1 MGSVAISRLLTA
13 WLPVVLWAAVI
24 FTFSSIPDLGTGLG
38 TWDLVLRKI
47 AHAAEFALLGF
58 LLVRALG
65 KEWAGLFAGVAYAI
79 SDEIHQHF
87 VPGRQAAARDVLVDS
102 AGVVVGV
109 YVVPRLF
116 ESRLGDSPRR
126 LLARLGLGNAP
137 RHTSRDDVSGGQAP
151 RQDGDVASRAR
162 PLAIELDSV
171 LGDTRPLWRD
181 WLEDAAR
188 RFKTIAPLDPD
199 AVPADRGAAAEELDR
214 WARDGVGDWRAALER
229 FAEERAPVY
238 LRPDA
243 GVSASLRALA
253 STRRRLGVFTD
264 APEPLARVAL
274 AQLGATRRIEVV
286 ETGIGSL
293 ERLRERLGGEID
305 VVRSPAE
312 LERAAT

>member
-1 MGSVAISRLLTA
+1 
-13 WLPVVLWAAVI
+13 VVWAALI

-65 KEWAGLFAGVAYAI
+65 NEWAGLFAGAAYAI

-87 VPGRQAAARDVLVDS
+87 VPGRRAALLDVVVDT
-102 AGVVVGV
+102 AGVAVGV

-116 ESRLGDSPRR
+116 ESRLGDSPRWLR
-126 LLARLGLGNAP
+126 ARLGLKKA
-137 RHTSRDDVSGGQAP
+137 SRRRSREDVSGGQAP
-151 RQDGDVASRAR
+151 RQESDDSSTGR

-188 RFKTIAPLDPD
+188 RFRTIAPLDPD
-199 AVPADRGAAAEELDR
+199 AVPADRGAAADELDR
-214 WARDGVGDWRAALER
+214 WARNGVGDWRAALER

-243 GVSASLRALA
+243 NVSANLRALA
-253 STRRRLGVFTD
+253 SSGRRLGVFTD

-274 AQLGATRRIEVV
+274 AQLGATRRV
-286 ETGIGSL
+286 EAVEAGTGSL
-293 ERLRERLGGEID
+293 ERLRERLGGKVD

-312 LERAAT
+312 LKQAAP

>member
-102 AGVVVGV
+102 AGVAVGV

-214 WARDGVGDWRAALER
+214 WAGDGVGDWRAALER

-253 STRRRLGVFTD
+253 STSRRLGVFTD

-286 ETGIGSL
+286 ETGTGSL